1 TARAPGRRGGG
12 GGGGGF
18 SPAVGKQQKHQVSVF
33 PPGDPGRARAH
44 RLLRSFLGR
53 PHARGGGAAGLAR
66 PSAGGRV
73 TATAWPSHRDRPG
86 FSRGCEKY
94 GAESAGAQDRTSQR
108 GAAAGLAPNMAMA
121 LTRWATSDLRSIR
134 PRDAHLPGSAGFS
147 TPPPP
152 SAQSLN
158 APRL

>member
-1 TARAPGRRGGG
+1 
-12 GGGGGF
+12 
-18 SPAVGKQQKHQVSVF
+18 
-33 PPGDPGRARAH
+33 DPRRARAH
-44 RLLRSFLGR
+44 RLPR
-53 PHARGGGAAGLAR
+53 PRLARPNAGGVGAAGCAR
-66 PSAGGRV
+66 QGAGERV

-134 PRDAHLPGSAGFS
+134 PRDAHLPGSAGLS
-147 TPPPP
+147 TAPPP